1 MREHRR
7 VLGGADESLCFAVCL
22 RPVGASAQVADAE
35 PSAGECVD
43 DAAVAGAVV
52 AEDSLD
58 DDPMAPDEGDCA
70 LEEAG
75 GGARLRRW

>member
-1 MREHRR
+1 
-7 VLGGADESLCFAVCL
+7 
-22 RPVGASAQVADAE
+22 VADAE

-58 DDPMAPDEGDCA
+58 DDPMAPVEGDCA